1 MTNFPLKPLAVLVTV
16 ASIALITSCTTTQTP
31 EIQQKPVVKENK
43 PQPPVMPPVV
53 VPPPPIVQPS
63 QPVVQKPTTIQ
74 YSSFS
79 AWKNDFNQR
88 AVNRGFHADDV
99 SRLLSMAEYN
109 AQVISLDKGQP
120 EFAKMPWEY
129 VDSAVSSGRVS
140 GGKKQYTNNYTLL
153 NQIEHRYGVP
163 ASIVT
168 AIWGMESSYGQ
179 GTGNSSL
186 PSALGTLAY
195 EGRRQAF
202 AEEQLFAMLQL
213 IQRGD
218 VSWSQLRG
226 SWAGGMGHTQFIPAT
241 WLNEGVDGNMD
252 GHKNPW
258 NMTDALHSTASY
270 LANSGWQA
278 GVDAFYEVRLPNN
291 FDYRTLNSKKSVSEW
306 QSLGVQGL
314 TGLPSGHVVAE
325 LMLPAGKQGPALLLT
340 KNFEAIRVYNNSF
353 SYALGVSLLAKSII
367 GQSGLQQS
375 WPRYEQPLA
384 NYQIRQLQEKLTL
397 LGYDTK
403 GIDGVAGHNT
413 RLAFARWQADNGH
426 VPDGFISQN
435 SARQLVH

>member
-1 MTNFPLKPLAVLVTV
+1 MTHFVLKPLAILVTL
-16 ASIALITSCTTTQTP
+16 ASFALITSCTTPQP
-31 EIQQKPVVKENK
+31 PINQQKPVIKVEPK
-43 PQPPVMPPVV
+43 PVSLPPVPTVV
-53 VPPPPIVQPS
+53 VQPTPTPVAPKPSVQLP
-63 QPVVQKPTTIQ
+63 IQ
-74 YSSFS
+74 YPSFS

-88 AVNRGFHADDV
+88 AVAKGYHFSDV
-99 SRLLSMAEYN
+99 SQLLSLAEYN

-129 VDSAVSSGRVS
+129 VDSAVSGSRVS
-140 GGKKQYTNNYTLL
+140 GGKKNYNNNYTLL
-153 NQIEHRYGVP
+153 NQIENRYGVP

-213 IQRGD
+213 VQRGD

-278 GVDAFYEVRLPNN
+278 GVDAFYEVRLPTN

-306 QSLGVQGL
+306 QNLGVQGL
-314 TGLPSGHVVAE
+314 SGLPHGNVVAE
-325 LMLPAGKQGPALLLT
+325 LTLPAGKQGPALLLT

-367 GQSGLQQS
+367 GQGGLQQS
-375 WPRYEQPLA
+375 WPRHEQPLA
-384 NYQIRQLQEKLTL
+384 NYQISQLQQKLTSM
-397 LGYDTK
+397 GYDTK

-413 RLAFARWQADNGH
+413 RLAFARWQADNGQI
-426 VPDGFISQN
+426 PDGFISQN
-435 SARQLVH
+435 STKNLLY